1 MHHRLHQYLEK
12 VHHLDPSIKDLLLK
26 ILILD
31 PNRRITIEQILSH
44 KYFSEYRTLTWNN
57 KKQLKKFL
65 RGNYNLMDPRT
76 VVDALEMDLIG
87 MRRGEEVFQS
97 LKRRIRVHRKAT
109 FCEWLLRVDTSA

>member
-1 MHHRLHQYLEK
+1 MIDTEEEPFMHNKLYQYLQK
-12 VHHLDPSIKDLLLK
+12 VQHLNPSIKDLLLK

-31 PNRRITIEQILSH
+31 PNERISIEQIISH
-44 KYFSEYRTLTWNN
+44 QYFCEYRTPTWNN

-87 MRRGEEVFQS
+87 MKRGEEIFQS
-97 LKRRIRVHRKAT
+97 LKRRIRLHRKAT
-109 FCEWLLRVDTSA
+109 FC